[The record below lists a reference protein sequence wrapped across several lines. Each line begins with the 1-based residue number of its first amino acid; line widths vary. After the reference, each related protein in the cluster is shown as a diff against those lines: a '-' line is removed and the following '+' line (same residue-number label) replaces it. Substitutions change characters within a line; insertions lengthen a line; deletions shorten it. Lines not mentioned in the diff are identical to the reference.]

1 MSRPPRELPAPRY
14 GGEPRKPAVEEDT
27 TETIV
32 IDPVIEPDPVPT
44 PVQGVPRLDWGQQLR
59 REMRSHADGY
69 LHALKQVNLKGERRK
84 ADLASRANDLKG
96 KHKAYA
102 SMMVLSALVPLKDG
116 VSMSAV
122 AESLGMGVTMW
133 LLSPNF
139 RQQVGSFTRDARMA
153 IEDMANARRK
163 HQREQVNRDI
173 QEHKEKHGGELPWS
187 LKRRLER
194 IEASERGDR
203 LPFNEMS
210 AALTHIGLSEAAF
223 EQMRAPGAD
232 PAEVQENYDRLMERF
247 WDDVQ
252 LDGLDVGRVSALSR
266 MFVGQ
271 RMAYEPEWAYR
282 FVETAHGEVD
292 MDMTEQIDP
301 RTGELG
307 RTWSGKWS
315 TRAGESVISGAFTV
329 RPPQSDMQHEMSLSV
344 TMAREMERAALNGN
358 LVDLNETLMAYG
370 SAWFVRDKALDTQAI
385 PGQMGEKIRRA
396 QRGLEA
402 MEFDGFGRDLQRDVY
417 STSFVH
423 AMELVAKAHPDIE
436 RHWAQ
441 QYGSQWRAEM
451 RDFAAS
457 PEETY
462 NRWQRG
468 EYYSDPRE
476 SPGHDNAHADAHT
489 ERMRSDKER
498 RRHAYNRARDNQ
510 EYNEHET
517 SAFEAETD
525 FELND
530 VDDGFEMGESDQFKR
545 EDGDEPSLG

>member
-14 GGEPRKPAVEEDT
+14 GGEPRKPAVDENV

-32 IDPVIEPDPVPT
+32 IEPVIEPDPAPT

-292 MDMTEQIDP
+292 MDMTEQVDP

-315 TRAGESVISGAFTV
+315 TRMGESVISGAFTV
-329 RPPQSDMQHEMSLSV
+329 RPRSRTCSMRCRS
-344 TMAREMERAALNGN
+344 ARLW
-358 LVDLNETLMAYG
+358 LV
-370 SAWFVRDKALDTQAI
+370 
-385 PGQMGEKIRRA
+385 
-396 QRGLEA
+396 
-402 MEFDGFGRDLQRDVY
+402 
-417 STSFVH
+417 
-423 AMELVAKAHPDIE
+423 
-436 RHWAQ
+436 
-441 QYGSQWRAEM
+441 
-451 RDFAAS
+451 
-457 PEETY
+457 
-462 NRWQRG
+462 RW
-468 EYYSDPRE
+468 
-476 SPGHDNAHADAHT
+476 NV
-489 ERMRSDKER
+489 
-498 RRHAYNRARDNQ
+498 
-510 EYNEHET
+510 
-517 SAFEAETD
+517 
-525 FELND
+525 L
-530 VDDGFEMGESDQFKR
+530 
-545 EDGDEPSLG
+545 L